1 MKRAKGENGSE
12 NENEG
17 GHFRYPTLWNDR
29 MDWMGHRSMSAND
42 PTASKHI
49 KGAEEGGINLANY
62 ISALSLGAIL
72 QETLHIGTFS
82 W

>member
-1 MKRAKGENGSE
+1 MAARMRMRGAIFDIR
-12 NENEG
+12 
-17 GHFRYPTLWNDR
+17 HFG

-62 ISALSLGAIL
+62 ISAGLIWAIL
-72 QETLHIGTFS
+72 QETLHIGTFF
-82 W
+82 WQ